1 MSSAEGLDAARSL
14 ALLSREI
21 NQPIDLDTTLQAIVE
36 SAQRSMP
43 GIDHVGI
50 SVAHRNGT
58 IETRA
63 ATSDLVWQLDDLQ
76 YGLDEGPCVH
86 AIEAEPVVKVEHA
99 RHEQRWP
106 RYMPSACELGLR
118 SQLGLA
124 LYNDATTLG
133 GLNMYST
140 SSDTIDPEVEDLAEL
155 FAAHAAVAL
164 GRAQREDQ
172 LRTALT
178 SRQLI
183 GQAVG
188 IVMERYGMDETRA
201 FDYLARVSSHSNVKL
216 RDVAQEVVDQSNQ
229 KSLGGG
235 G

>member
-1 MSSAEGLDAARSL
+1 MSSAKGLDAARSL
-14 ALLSREI
+14 ALLAREI
-21 NQPIDLDTTLQAIVE
+21 NQPRDLDATLQAIVE

-43 GIDHVGI
+43 GIDQVGI
-50 SVAHRNGT
+50 SIAHRDGT

-63 ATSDLVWQLDDLQ
+63 ATGDLVWQLDNLQ
-76 YGLDEGPCVH
+76 YGINEGPCVY
-86 AIEAEPVVKVEHA
+86 AIKVEPVVKVEHA
-99 RHEQRWP
+99 RHEPRWP
-106 RYMPSACELGLR
+106 RYMPEAVEMGLR
-118 SQLGLA
+118 AQLGLA
-124 LYNDATTLG
+124 LYNDASTLG

-140 SSDTIDPEVEDLAEL
+140 SSDTIDPEVEELAEL
-155 FAAHAAVAL
+155 FAAHAAVTL

-201 FDYLARVSSHSNVKL
+201 FDYLARVSSHSNIKL
-216 RDVAQEVVDQSNQ
+216 RDVAQEVVDQTNRRSRD
-229 KSLGGG
+229 GG
-235 G
+235 

>member
-1 MSSAEGLDAARSL
+1 MSSAKGLDAARSL
-14 ALLSREI
+14 ALLAREI
-21 NQPIDLDTTLQAIVE
+21 NQPRDLDATLQAIVE

-43 GIDHVGI
+43 GIDQVGI
-50 SVAHRNGT
+50 SIAHRDGT

-63 ATSDLVWQLDDLQ
+63 ATGDLVWQLDSLQ
-76 YGLDEGPCVH
+76 YGINEGPCVY
-86 AIEAEPVVKVEHA
+86 AIKVEPVVKVEHA
-99 RHEQRWP
+99 LHEPRWP
-106 RYMPSACELGLR
+106 RYMPQAVEMGLR
-118 SQLGLA
+118 AQLGLA
-124 LYNDATTLG
+124 LYNDAVTLG

-140 SSDTIDPEVEDLAEL
+140 SSDTIDPEVENLAEL
-155 FAAHAAVAL
+155 FAAHAAVTL

-216 RDVAQEVVDQSNQ
+216 RDVAQEVVDQTNQ
-229 KSLGGG
+229 GSRNGG
-235 G
+235 